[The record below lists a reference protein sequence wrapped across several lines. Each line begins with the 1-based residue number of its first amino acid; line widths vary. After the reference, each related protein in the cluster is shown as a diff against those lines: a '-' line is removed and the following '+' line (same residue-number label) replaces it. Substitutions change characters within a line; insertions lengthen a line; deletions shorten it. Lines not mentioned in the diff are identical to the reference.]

1 MNGGTAKS
9 ESTAPRRDGAPRLPT
24 GLAGTT
30 AKRVAALLLGVA
42 CVIWAATPLLRAGWP
57 GVVLTVAI
65 AGAAASGLRLLLLD
79 VPVPEDAYYQ
89 SPPAQAWTWFSS
101 ALGMTPWEEI
111 AVAAIIWLEAMHP
124 ARPWHTAALGAGLS
138 AYLLAA
144 HVAESATDGRGLL
157 RSHARVLIAGACLL
171 ALGAGAASLP
181 APGSAAGGA
190 LLRVLAAAAVIAAVA
205 LVLPGDSRSRE

>member
-1 MNGGTAKS
+1 VNGAASRTAI
-9 ESTAPRRDGAPRLPT
+9 
-24 GLAGTT
+24 
-30 AKRVAALLLGVA
+30 AKRIAALLLGVA

-57 GVVLTVAI
+57 DVVLIAAI

-89 SPPAQAWTWFSS
+89 SPLVQAWLWFSS
-101 ALGMTPWEEI
+101 VLRMAPWEEI
-111 AVAAIIWLEAMHP
+111 TVAAIIWLEAMHP
-124 ARPWHTAALGAGLS
+124 GRPWHTAALGAGLS

-144 HVAESATDGRGLL
+144 HVAESAADGRGLL

-171 ALGAGAASLP
+171 ALGAGVASLP

-190 LLRVLAAAAVIAAVA
+190 LLRVLAAAAVIAAAA
-205 LVLPGDSRSRE
+205 LVLPSDSRPPE